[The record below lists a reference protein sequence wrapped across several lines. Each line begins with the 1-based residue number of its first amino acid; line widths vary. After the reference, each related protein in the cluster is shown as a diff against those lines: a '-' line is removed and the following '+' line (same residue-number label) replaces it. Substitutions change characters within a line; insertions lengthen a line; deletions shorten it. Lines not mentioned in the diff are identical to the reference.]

1 MGVAIATGR
10 LDVVVPAY
18 NNKSF
23 DKDSIGF
30 EEQMK
35 GDSEKTNMNNNQLL
49 PTSGMFVKP
58 AI

>member
-23 DKDSIGF
+23 DKDRISF
-30 EEQMK
+30 DEQMK
-35 GDSEKTNMNNNQLL
+35 GDSEKTNTNSN
-49 PTSGMFVKP
+49 
-58 AI
+58 